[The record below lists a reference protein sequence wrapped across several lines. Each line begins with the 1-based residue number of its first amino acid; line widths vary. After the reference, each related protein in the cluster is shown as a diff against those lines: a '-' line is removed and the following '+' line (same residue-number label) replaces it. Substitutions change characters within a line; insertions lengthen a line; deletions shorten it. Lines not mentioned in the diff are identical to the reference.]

1 MPLPIMHPRPTPKAT
16 PAPATANPWA
26 DTEMALESAHF
37 PLSGHGHEPWPLHH
51 DMASTSR
58 PLGTKPI
65 KLPDPELQERA
76 RAARQ
81 RIERD
86 VEAARLERELR
97 QTHALHAAQDNGQQ
111 LGFRR
116 GYTEGWHWGL
126 WCGVLLGALLT
137 IGIAFASM
145 LLRTQGFM

>member
-1 MPLPIMHPRPTPKAT
+1 MRTT
-16 PAPATANPWA
+16 TTTDWA

-37 PLSGHGHEPWPLHH
+37 PAPTNVPKPAPWPPHRAAH
-51 DMASTSR
+51 NS
-58 PLGTKPI
+58 PPI

-137 IGIAFASM
+137 IGMAFASM
-145 LLRTQGFM
+145 LLRTQGVM